1 MRIVDPFPRDP
12 FETNSG
18 EKSNWVACTILTS
31 LSGQAQNRLIPKPPT
46 GEQLRNY
53 WATGMSTHFTLDRE
67 SFQNLLARASLAQEY
82 LDSQKATRP
91 AVDLP
96 PKPAIGEQP
105 KEAIP
110 VDYIRSL
117 SAIAAVQRSIA
128 TDDVDVDVAMAL
140 IADQGRTVANANGVA
155 MGLLEGDNLV
165 YRAGSGG
172 AATYIGRHVKATLSV
187 SRASGEILRVE
198 NTQTDARIE
207 AAICR
212 QFGAKALLIVPI
224 CRGRTVVGAIEILF
238 YDAHA
243 FQDREVRTYQLMAG
257 LVTEAISRAAELEL
271 KQALAA
277 EERKEHAHSAAAHGA
292 IEAEGREWSLFR
304 RSAGVATMS
313 AQGAKRLLLHQS
325 QWKPTAVVMVLVMA
339 GWVAYAHRGP
349 ISPVSISELP
359 RSNAIEQQVPFA
371 PEKPAANSTSK
382 PQTAPVATQKKKKTA
397 GTTSQ
402 RLRVWRDVDYIAEDV
417 TVRYVTLK
425 PAVAPQ
431 KRPMGSEVQPGAQ
444 RIQPMM
450 VHAPEKPEI
459 KQISGQHKTCGE
471 EHLGL
476 GRRLVCWLH
485 KIFPTHKLPDNSQ
498 KEWQTPD
505 FSYISEDPVR

>member
-1 MRIVDPFPRDP
+1 MRIVHDPFPRDP
-12 FETNSG
+12 IETNSG

-128 TDDVDVDVAMAL
+128 TDDVDMDGAMAL
-140 IADQGRTVANANGVA
+140 IADQGRNVANANGVA
-155 MGLLEGDNLV
+155 IGLLEGDNLV

-187 SRASGEILRVE
+187 SRESGEILRVE

-224 CRGRTVVGAIEILF
+224 CRGRTVLGAIEILF

-243 FQDREVRTYQLMAG
+243 FQHREVRTYQLMAG
-257 LVTEAISRAAELEL
+257 LVAEAMSHAAQLELEKALVAEEEKENALSAETHGAAEAERGEL
-271 KQALAA
+271 SLSRQSANVA
-277 EERKEHAHSAAAHGA
+277 RMIEHA
-292 IEAEGREWSLFR
+292 
-304 RSAGVATMS
+304 
-313 AQGAKRLLLHQS
+313 AK
-325 QWKPTAVVMVLVMA
+325 
-339 GWVAYAHRGP
+339 
-349 ISPVSISELP
+349 
-359 RSNAIEQQVPFA
+359 
-371 PEKPAANSTSK
+371 
-382 PQTAPVATQKKKKTA
+382 
-397 GTTSQ
+397 
-402 RLRVWRDVDYIAEDV
+402 D
-417 TVRYVTLK
+417 
-425 PAVAPQ
+425 
-431 KRPMGSEVQPGAQ
+431 
-444 RIQPMM
+444 
-450 VHAPEKPEI
+450 
-459 KQISGQHKTCGE
+459 
-471 EHLGL
+471 
-476 GRRLVCWLH
+476 
-485 KIFPTHKLPDNSQ
+485 
-498 KEWQTPD
+498 
-505 FSYISEDPVR
+505 

>member
-1 MRIVDPFPRDP
+1 MRIVEPFPRDP
-12 FETNSG
+12 IETNSG
-18 EKSNWVACTILTS
+18 DKSNCVACTILTS

-96 PKPAIGEQP
+96 KPAIGEQP

-128 TDDVDVDVAMAL
+128 TDDVDVDGAMAL
-140 IADQGRTVANANGVA
+140 IADQGRNVANANGVA
-155 MGLLEGDNLV
+155 IGLLEGDNLV

-224 CRGRTVVGAIEILF
+224 CRGRTVLGAIEILF

-277 EERKEHAHSAAAHGA
+277 EERK
-292 IEAEGREWSLFR
+292 
-304 RSAGVATMS
+304 
-313 AQGAKRLLLHQS
+313 
-325 QWKPTAVVMVLVMA
+325 
-339 GWVAYAHRGP
+339 
-349 ISPVSISELP
+349 
-359 RSNAIEQQVPFA
+359 
-371 PEKPAANSTSK
+371 
-382 PQTAPVATQKKKKTA
+382 
-397 GTTSQ
+397 
-402 RLRVWRDVDYIAEDV
+402 
-417 TVRYVTLK
+417 
-425 PAVAPQ
+425 
-431 KRPMGSEVQPGAQ
+431 
-444 RIQPMM
+444 
-450 VHAPEKPEI
+450 
-459 KQISGQHKTCGE
+459 
-471 EHLGL
+471 
-476 GRRLVCWLH
+476 
-485 KIFPTHKLPDNSQ
+485 
-498 KEWQTPD
+498 
-505 FSYISEDPVR
+505 